1 MKTNCSRINQS
12 LENDNC
18 KIFWEFAIQTH
29 KEIEH
34 QRPDITVIDKGK
46 REHKII
52 DIAVPGDQNI
62 KVKELK
68 KITKYQDLRLQVQKL
83 QDVKATVTPIVT
95 VALGTVSEE
104 VENHLKIIGIPIVIS
119 CLQKEHC

>member
-34 QRPDITVIDKGK
+34 QRPDIAVIDKGK

-83 QDVKATVTPIVT
+83 
-95 VALGTVSEE
+95 
-104 VENHLKIIGIPIVIS
+104 
-119 CLQKEHC
+119 

>member
-12 LENDNC
+12 LKNDDC
-18 KIFWEFAIQTH
+18 KIFWDFAIQTH

-34 QRPDITVIDKGK
+34 QRPDIIVIDKGK

-52 DIAVPGDQNI
+52 DITVPGDQNI

-68 KITKYQDLRLQVQKL
+68 KITKYQDLRSQVQKL

-95 VALGTVSEE
+95 GALGTVSEE
-104 VENHLKIIGIPIVIS
+104 VENHLKITGIPIVVS
-119 CLQKEHC
+119 CL